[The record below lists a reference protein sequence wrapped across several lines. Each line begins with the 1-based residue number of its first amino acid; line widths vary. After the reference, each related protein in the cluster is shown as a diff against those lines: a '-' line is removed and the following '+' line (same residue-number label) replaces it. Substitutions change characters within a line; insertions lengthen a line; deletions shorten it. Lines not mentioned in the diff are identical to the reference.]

1 VQNGLSRIRT
11 RGHQP
16 CLAAGAV
23 ELLGSCD
30 SHNMMAKLSPKRKCW
45 VQMVSIQQEAAKK
58 ALNKEVAKIAKKSGF
73 AVVSQQ
79 VV

>member
-1 VQNGLSRIRT
+1 
-11 RGHQP
+11 
-16 CLAAGAV
+16 
-23 ELLGSCD
+23 
-30 SHNMMAKLSPKRKCW
+30 MMAKLSPKRKCW
-45 VQMVSIQQEAAKK
+45 VQMVSIQQEPAKK